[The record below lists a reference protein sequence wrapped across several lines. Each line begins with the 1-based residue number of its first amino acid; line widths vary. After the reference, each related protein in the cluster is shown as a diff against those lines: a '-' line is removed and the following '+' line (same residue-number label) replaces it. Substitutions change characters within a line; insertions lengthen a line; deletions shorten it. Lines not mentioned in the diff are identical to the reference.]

1 MMTSKTATWF
11 ETKIQYDKTLENGL
25 IKKVTELYVVDALS
39 FTDAE
44 SAITE
49 AMKPYISGESMV
61 KAIKRAPFKE
71 ALLTNEDN
79 DRFFK
84 AKVQYLIFNEDEK
97 VKRSSEIILVQAENI
112 DVAREYIKRH
122 LANVMMEYETV
133 QIVEAPILEVFYH
146 D

>member
-44 SAITE
+44 RAITE
-49 AMKPYISGESMV
+49 AMEPYACGEYMV

-71 ALLTNEDN
+71 ALLTNEGN

-84 AKVQYLIFNEDEK
+84 AKVQYLIFNEDKK
-97 VKRSSEIILVQAENI
+97 VKCSGEIILVQAGNI
-112 DVAREYIKRH
+112 DVAREYIKQH
-122 LANVMMEYETV
+122 FVNTIMEYETV
-133 QIVEAPILEVFYH
+133 QIAETPILEVFCH